1 MDKFFKSDLGFEMVC
16 KLMETVNRSTDDYL
30 FIWDICE
37 DTRWFF
43 GNIDACYDIH
53 PNGGE
58 TNSTSEMLRIIH
70 PADRA
75 AVLNSLN
82 EIARGQKDTHNMNYR
97 WINRKGES
105 VWINCHGNVIRD
117 EENRPHVMIGRVSEE
132 SLRHLFN
139 PLTGLWNKN
148 KLREDLR
155 EKLRSGTGYLMF
167 VDIDGLSAIN
177 LSHGWEYGN
186 KLLKEVAQLCET
198 TDGANAA
205 YHIDNNQFAIM
216 LDLDQKEQV
225 FGVYDTI
232 RAAMMDKCVITG
244 SAVPI
249 NVQMFLDENQL
260 LDSIGLTMKKAKSDS
275 VGDIVF
281 YSEEEMV
288 QKIASLKL
296 LEELRQSVGNDF
308 DGFELH
314 YQPQVQSGNYKL
326 TGVEA
331 LLRYRSQK
339 YGRVFPDVFI
349 PLLEQSGLIKSVGLW
364 VLREAA
370 TQCKKWR
377 VFLPELQVS
386 VNFSA
391 IQFEEDHLAEKVL
404 QILQMVGL
412 EPNALTIEITESLE
426 IHNSKKLMDTMNLL
440 RICGVK
446 FSVDDFGTGYSNL
459 GYLKQ
464 MNVDEIKI
472 DRSFI
477 SGIEKDTYNHKLVS
491 NIIEFAKNNDIR
503 TCCEGVENER
513 ELTILEMLVPDAIQ
527 GYFFARPDTAKNIQ
541 NAYIDSQT
549 PEYQKQQAFVQNI
562 YDFKGKVGVLHFEPR
577 DILRENGV
585 GLWVMRLNEKTNQHE
600 LHVDETME
608 RVLAMGAKYTPEEC
622 YQYWKSHIH
631 PSHAAYVQQ
640 TLSKMILDQ
649 KALQIEFQWC
659 HPKLGDVMV
668 RFSGKRVNDADG
680 MVVLEG
686 YYRIINDAA
695 HSWVMQ

>member
-1 MDKFFKSDLGFEMVC
+1 
-16 KLMETVNRSTDDYL
+16 MEDNHKKQTLVGL
-30 FIWDICE
+30 
-37 DTRWFF
+37 
-43 GNIDACYDIH
+43 
-53 PNGGE
+53 
-58 TNSTSEMLRIIH
+58 LV
-70 PADRA
+70 A
-75 AVLNSLN
+75 AVVLILAGSLLAWLG
-82 EIARGQKDTHNMNYR
+82 EG
-97 WINRKGES
+97 RK
-105 VWINCHGNVIRD
+105 RD
-117 EENRPHVMIGRVSEE
+117 
-132 SLRHLFN
+132 F
-139 PLTGLWNKN
+139 
-148 KLREDLR
+148 
-155 EKLRSGTGYLMF
+155 
-167 VDIDGLSAIN
+167 
-177 LSHGWEYGN
+177 
-186 KLLKEVAQLCET
+186 EV
-198 TDGANAA
+198 
-205 YHIDNNQFAIM
+205 
-216 LDLDQKEQV
+216 
-225 FGVYDTI
+225 
-232 RAAMMDKCVITG
+232 
-244 SAVPI
+244 
-249 NVQMFLDENQL
+249 
-260 LDSIGLTMKKAKSDS
+260 
-275 VGDIVF
+275 
-281 YSEEEMV
+281 
-288 QKIASLKL
+288 KL